1 MNSEL
6 CARGWAK
13 SRPLDS
19 NAPGR
24 GAADCLK
31 PAPPRHRTISIAVGI
46 LLTFLIAGG
55 LLTLFWSAIHG
66 RRRICH
72 QQEKR
77 CRRRCRS
84 HVIPSRPPS
93 RLTTDVARITP
104 ATAGE
109 IRDDRFT
116 HRPGFPLRSIR
127 ATWPPIRNIRMALAF
142 RAFSISV
149 SRGGRFLAT
158 SFQLSCNLQTR
169 WQQARRS
176 LNFDET
182 LGSWIDAVA
191 FASVERDRLQP

>member
-1 MNSEL
+1 LNSEL

-104 ATAGE
+104 ATAGGNPG
-109 IRDDRFT
+109 
-116 HRPGFPLRSIR
+116 RPLHASPRISASLHPGY
-127 ATWPPIRNIRMALAF
+127 LA
-142 RAFSISV
+142 ADQEYTNGASV
-149 SRGGRFLAT
+149 SCVFDFCFAGRPLSCDQLSAFLQPANPLAT
-158 SFQLSCNLQTR
+158 SSP
-169 WQQARRS
+169 
-176 LNFDET
+176 
-182 LGSWIDAVA
+182 VA
-191 FASVERDRLQP
+191 EFR